1 MLAVFTEEHTFML
14 CRLEQVDLSRR
25 HGVAKVVGTVVSIGG
40 ATVITLYKGLPL
52 FHYNLTIKSLLT
64 LSSSS
69 PILNWTL
76 GCVFIL
82 GHCLSWSGWMVLQ
95 VTYYYFRCMSTY
107 TQDGCKDTIATW
119 RFSALNFMIL
129 FF

>member
-1 MLAVFTEEHTFML
+1 MARA

-25 HGVAKVVGTVVSIGG
+25 HGLAKVVGTVVSIGG

-52 FHYNLTIKSLLT
+52 LHHSDVHVKSSPVT
-64 LSSSS
+64 LSSSSGS

-95 VTYYYFRCMSTY
+95 VVVVLY
-107 TQDGCKDTIATW
+107 
-119 RFSALNFMIL
+119 IL
-129 FF
+129 AA

>member
-1 MLAVFTEEHTFML
+1 M
-14 CRLEQVDLSRR
+14 
-25 HGVAKVVGTVVSIGG
+25 AKVVGTVVSIGG

-52 FHYNLTIKSLLT
+52 FHHNLHVKSLVT

-95 VTYYYFRCMSTY
+95 VDRLLPIRSASLFQSSVHESTEH
-107 TQDGCKDTIATW
+107 THKIAE
-119 RFSALNFMIL
+119 FSALIFVNLCDMHVR
-129 FF
+129 